1 MSDIILRFP
10 TSVTIQGAEQI
21 QADWTQANTEAL
33 DYIKNKPENLVQDAD
48 YVHTDN
54 NYTDADAQE
63 VATISDKVDK
73 VSGKGLSTNDFD
85 NTYKSNVDK
94 STPLTNQ
101 TLNTEINLST
111 NFEVY
116 YNEKAINTAF
126 TPTISASPLIGAAAR
141 VVLNAGASA
150 SLVATNLG
158 TKLPESSDF
167 TISKLNEL
175 IVYSLPEGIAYTIA
189 ILN

>member
-10 TSVTIQGAEQI
+10 TSVVFEGGGEQI
-21 QADWTQANTEAL
+21 QSDWTQANTEAL
-33 DYIKNKPENLVQDAD
+33 DYIKNKPENLVEDAD
-48 YVHTDN
+48 YNHTDN
-54 NYTDADAQE
+54 NLTDEIIEQIDA
-63 VATISDKVDK
+63 
-73 VSGKGLSTNDFD
+73 N
-85 NTYKSNVDK
+85 
-94 STPLTNQ
+94 TPLVNQ
-101 TLNTEINLST
+101 TLDTEINLST
-111 NFEVY
+111 NYEVY

-126 TPTISASPLIGAAAR
+126 TPTISASPIIGAAAR

-150 SLVATNLG
+150 SLVVTNLG

-167 TISKLNEL
+167 TASKLNEL

>member
-21 QADWTQANTEAL
+21 QADWNQTNTEAL
-33 DYIKNKPENLVQDAD
+33 DFVKNKPENIVEDAD

-54 NYTDADAQE
+54 NLTDAIIEQID
-63 VATISDKVDK
+63 I
-73 VSGKGLSTNDFD
+73 N
-85 NTYKSNVDK
+85 
-94 STPLTNQ
+94 TPLVNQ
-101 TLNTEINLST
+101 ILDTEINLST
-111 NFEVY
+111 RREVY

-126 TPTISASPLIGAAAR
+126 TPTISANPLIGAAAR

-167 TISKLNEL
+167 TASKLNEL

>member
-10 TSVTIQGAEQI
+10 TSVVIEGSGQI
-21 QADWTQANTEAL
+21 QSDWTQANTAAL
-33 DYIKNKPENLVQDAD
+33 DYIKNKPENLVEDAD
-48 YVHTDN
+48 YNHTDN
-54 NYTDADAQE
+54 NLTDEIIEQIDA
-63 VATISDKVDK
+63 
-73 VSGKGLSTNDFD
+73 N
-85 NTYKSNVDK
+85 
-94 STPLTNQ
+94 TPLVNQ
-101 TLNTEINLST
+101 TLDTEINLST

-167 TISKLNEL
+167 AISKLNEL

>member
-10 TSVTIQGAEQI
+10 TSVTIQGGEQI
-21 QADWTQANTEAL
+21 QVDWTQANTEAL
-33 DYIKNKPENLVQDAD
+33 DYIKNKPAIPAPQIQSDYTQSDSNAVDYIKNKPANIVQDAN
-48 YVHTDN
+48 YVHTANDF
-54 NYTDADAQE
+54 
-63 VATISDKVDK
+63 SDIYKGYVDK
-73 VSGKGLSTNDFD
+73 
-85 NTYKSNVDK
+85 NV
-94 STPLTNQ
+94 PLTNQ

-111 NFEVY
+111 HFEVY

-126 TPTISASPLIGAAAR
+126 TPTISANPLIGAAAR
-141 VVLNAGASA
+141 VVLNAGSSA

-167 TISKLNEL
+167 TASKLNEL